1 MWGTNVYGGIETGVL
16 GNKTKNANQYKARL
30 VYKDDTSSDRLDTIV
45 QVSSIINGE
54 HIASISRDGVVYTW
68 GYNNRFQLGD
78 KSQETSVVPVVVVTV
93 VVVSEPESVVAVVVV
108 GVSPPFL

>member
-1 MWGTNVYGGIETGVL
+1 MYTVELKQVL

-78 KSQETSVVPVVVVTV
+78 KSQETSVVPVV
-93 VVVSEPESVVAVVVV
+93 A
-108 GVSPPFL
+108 